1 MMQELVKPIVGVLTS
16 DTGLM
21 EEILMELARFFG
33 PHDVI
38 GQWVKFDYTNYYA
51 NEMGDGLNRTFVSF
65 EKLLPP
71 YRALELKSYAKEV
84 ESKFSVDNKRKVNVD
99 PGYLDANKV
108 VLITGK
114 HGGHK
119 IALGEG
125 VWADFLLWYNK
136 GWVALPW
143 AFPDFRD
150 GSHFDTFMK
159 MRRKF
164 KQHAHPWPL

>member
-1 MMQELVKPIVGVLTS
+1 MQELVKPIVGVLTS

-21 EEILMELARFFG
+21 EEILGALARFFG

-38 GQWVKFDYTNYYA
+38 GQWVKFDHTSYYA
-51 NEMGDGLNRTFVSF
+51 NEMGEGLSRSFVSF
-65 EKLLPP
+65 EKLLLP
-71 YRALELKSYAKEV
+71 YRALEFKSYAKEV

-164 KQHAHPWPL
+164 KQ